1 VSTKEGCVSYGFL
14 LAQPVRKLKAELA
27 EIQST
32 RTQQL
37 EPGSLESEPLG

>member
-27 EIQST
+27 AIQAG
-32 RTQQL
+32 QN
-37 EPGSLESEPLG
+37 